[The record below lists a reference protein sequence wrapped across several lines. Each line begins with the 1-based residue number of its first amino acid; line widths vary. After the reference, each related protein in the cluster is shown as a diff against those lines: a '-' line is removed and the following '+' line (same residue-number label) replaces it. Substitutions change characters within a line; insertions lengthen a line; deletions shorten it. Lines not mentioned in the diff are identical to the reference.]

1 MKTGKSRKMI
11 TRKKHTRN
19 SNTFIRYWVSKLPWL
34 APTRPPKPGPV
45 MGISGLW
52 DFNGSFNIFSRWR
65 LRLGWSLN
73 SGKAW
78 GLWITGFASKSSI
91 DFFLGAR
98 ATQTR
103 APLSLRVGSYSTW
116 VPPWLLSPTVA
127 KIFTNKKKFNKY
139 YKHKQQILFQRM

>member
-1 MKTGKSRKMI
+1 MKTGKSRKM
-11 TRKKHTRN
+11 TRKKYTQHCF
-19 SNTFIRYWVSKLPWL
+19 NTFSRYWVSKLPWL
-34 APTRPPKPGPV
+34 VPTRPPKPGPF
-45 MGISGLW
+45 MGSSGLW

-78 GLWITGFASKSSI
+78 GLWIAGFASKSST

-103 APLSLRVGSYSTW
+103 APFSLMVGSYSMW

-127 KIFTNKKKFNKY
+127 KIFTRKKKFKEY
-139 YKHKQQILFQRM
+139 YKHRQQI